1 VSVQCPQ
8 CDHPASPE
16 AVSSGVCERC
26 GCKLAAVP
34 AIDISQ
40 LARLDELTGAPGAGG
55 AQAAKVRDPL
65 ALPPVEPPPGNP
77 FAPPPGAFG
86 PAGEAQDEQDLAVER
101 STRAIRIANQ
111 LGQQPAARPPA
122 APPSEAPRS
131 AAARPP
137 APAGIAAAGVQVR
150 GMAILI
156 ALVLVLAIVVVAIV
170 IQRS

>member
-1 VSVQCPQ
+1 
-8 CDHPASPE
+8 
-16 AVSSGVCERC
+16 
-26 GCKLAAVP
+26 VP

-40 LARLDELTGAPGAGG
+40 LARLDELTGAPGAGV
-55 AQAAKVRDPL
+55 APAHAARDPF
-65 ALPPVEPPPGNP
+65 APPTVEPAPENQ

-122 APPSEAPRS
+122 APPSVAPRS

-150 GMAILI
+150 GMAIVI
-156 ALVLVLAIVVVAIV
+156 ALVLVLAIVAVAIV